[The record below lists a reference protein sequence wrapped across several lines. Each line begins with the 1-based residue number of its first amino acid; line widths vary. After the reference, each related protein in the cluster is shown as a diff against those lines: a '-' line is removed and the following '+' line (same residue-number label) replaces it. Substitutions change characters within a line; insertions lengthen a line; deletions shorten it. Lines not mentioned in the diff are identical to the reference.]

1 MTMKDGISRLVGTQ
15 YASGEEWKNSPR
27 KNKEMEPK
35 RKQHPVVDV
44 YEMFNAEKRNTVQE
58 PGMLGP

>member
-1 MTMKDGISRLVGTQ
+1 MND
-15 YASGEEWKNSPR
+15 R
-27 KNKEMEPK
+27 KKEAMMK

-44 YEMFNAEKRNTVQE
+44 TVMKVKSDAVKSNISQE